1 MSTEK
6 HESPIEDQEPA
17 PVPAT
22 EREPST
28 DDVEGHSLLV
38 DPTTA
43 RMLDRAHQ
51 DDIARQAEK
60 HRREQEAKHPLQP
73 RGRS

>member
-6 HESPIEDQEPA
+6 FESPIEEQEPA
-17 PVPAT
+17 P
-22 EREPST
+22 EPT
-28 DDVEGHSLLV
+28 VEGEPGAEDVAGHSLLI

-43 RMLDRAHQ
+43 RMLHQ
-51 DDIARQAEK
+51 SREDDLQRQAEK

-73 RGRS
+73 RGRT

>member
-6 HESPIEDQEPA
+6 FDSPLEDQGPTPEPA
-17 PVPAT
+17 AT
-22 EREPST
+22 EEPGT
-28 DDVEGHSLLV
+28 DDVEGHSLPI

-43 RMLDRAHQ
+43 RMLHQ
-51 DDIARQAEK
+51 SREDDLQRQAEK

-73 RGRS
+73 RGRT

>member
-6 HESPIEDQEPA
+6 FESPIEDQQQGAEAAAAGEPA
-17 PVPAT
+17 V
-22 EREPST
+22 
-28 DDVEGHSLLV
+28 DDVEGHSLLI

-51 DDIARQAEK
+51 DDVARQAEK

>member
-6 HESPIEDQEPA
+6 FENPIEDVQPETEPA
-17 PVPAT
+17 A
-22 EREPST
+22 EGEAGAE
-28 DDVEGHSLLV
+28 DVEGHSLPI

-43 RMLDRAHQ
+43 RMLHQ
-51 DDIARQAEK
+51 SREDDLQRQAEK

-73 RGRS
+73 RGRR

>member
-6 HESPIEDQEPA
+6 FENPIENQEPA
-17 PVPAT
+17 PEPAA
-22 EREPST
+22 EDEPEAEDT
-28 DDVEGHSLLV
+28 EGHSLPI

-43 RMLDRAHQ
+43 RMLHQ
-51 DDIARQAEK
+51 SREDDLQRQAEK

-73 RGRS
+73 RGRR

>member
-6 HESPIEDQEPA
+6 FESPIEDQEPA
-17 PVPAT
+17 ASPAA
-22 EREPST
+22 EGEPGT
-28 DDVEGHSLLV
+28 DDVEGHSLLI

-43 RMLDRAHQ
+43 HMLQRARE
-51 DDIARQAEK
+51 DDMQRQAEK

-73 RGRS
+73 RGRR

>member
-6 HESPIEDQEPA
+6 IESPIEEPEPA
-17 PVPAT
+17 PVPAA
-22 EREPST
+22 ESEPAV
-28 DDVEGHSLLV
+28 DDVEGHSLLI

-51 DDIARQAEK
+51 DDVARQAEK

>member
-1 MSTEK
+1 MSTTDFDK
-6 HESPIEDQEPA
+6 PIEGTEPKPA
-17 PVPAT
+17 PAA
-22 EREPST
+22 EGESGAE
-28 DDVEGHSLLV
+28 DVEGHSLLI